1 MSIFN
6 HIECWDVVRHKVKCG
21 CGAVY
26 EITESDGIPGCRDI
40 EKFYCSYCGEELASH
55 FGDCSGHLID
65 DSKVSDDLKRKRNE

>member
-1 MSIFN
+1 MSAFN
-6 HIECWDVVRHKVKCG
+6 HIERWDVVRSRVTCE

-26 EITESDGIPGCRDI
+26 EITESDGIPGCREI
-40 EKFYCSYCGEELASH
+40 EKVYCCYCGEELASH